1 MLKSLHDILEILI
14 LRSDTPD
21 ECDIGRTDARI
32 KMCMKVSPPHFPSM
46 MNTLFILIYIG
57 TDVRIKE
64 ITSVQWSTTV
74 DVNRT
79 QTLVTEIDRLSVDVD
94 RTTGGSQ

>member
-21 ECDIGRTDARI
+21 ECDMRRADAHI
-32 KMCMKVSPPHFPSM
+32 KTCMKVSPPLSPSM
-46 MNTLFILIYIG
+46 MKSLFILIFIG
-57 TDVRIKE
+57 MDVRIKE

-79 QTLVTEIDRLSVDVD
+79 QLPVTEIDRLSVDVD
-94 RTTGGSQ
+94 RTTGRS